1 MAQAVGSEKMDL
13 THRLERGVMTNTPGG
28 PASTPASSPRLGR
41 ALFYV
46 HQQTQ
51 VITDPVIKAKLGQ
64 LIAAGQA
71 IGFAVT
77 LKDQKLLTG
86 AMAIQFAAQAGIGQQ
101 RLITE
106 VLPKLKQADLIT
118 YTLDVANASLATIEE
133 FVGLSGRIID
143 QAMKV
148 AEIYLPTD
156 VELAVLHC
164 TELASWAPL
173 TMRQHA
179 QQLHSRGFTDSVIEE
194 AMKLTLAAG
203 VNQRVKSADLG
214 EHVIY
219 NPNVW
224 SAHHISIAAFL
235 KGLPPAERDSLLG
248 LCEQAANSPGLVL
261 HSYGSFQPGMLS
273 SARKV
278 GLVQAATVKSSVA
291 SGQQTYVF
299 SPMLESEDDKLQTTE
314 VLHQRK
320 MFVAHILYGHEKAIA
335 GRGRILDPRV
345 LVRALLRNGS
355 VGPASNI
362 ASDYHLLEANGI
374 VAVRPS
380 DETPGRAYLELVK
393 QEIVEGGLGWI
404 EASYSS
410 GSGAGADLGS
420 LKPPTDWTS
429 PEADR
434 ANMPDTGAAMEIAE
448 SAILRL
454 REARKEAASAARYDA
469 P

>member
-1 MAQAVGSEKMDL
+1 
-13 THRLERGVMTNTPGG
+13 MTTKQMT

-41 ALFYV
+41 ALFYI
-46 HQQTQ
+46 HQQTRL
-51 VITDPVIKAKLGQ
+51 ITQPIIRAKLGQ
-64 LIAAGQA
+64 LISAGDA
-71 IGFAVT
+71 MGYAVT
-77 LKDQKLLTG
+77 LKDHKILTG
-86 AMAIQFAAQAGIGQQ
+86 SMAIEFAAQAGIGQQ
-101 RLITE
+101 RLMTE
-106 VLPKLKQADLIT
+106 ILPKLEEADLIA
-118 YTLDVANASLATIEE
+118 YTLDLATASLKTIEE

-148 AEIYLPTD
+148 TEKYGPTD
-156 VELAVLHC
+156 VEFAVLHC

-173 TMRQHA
+173 TMDQHA
-179 QQLHSRGFTDSVIEE
+179 EQLHNRGFNDTVIEE
-194 AMKLTLAAG
+194 AMKLTLAAA
-203 VNQRVKSADLG
+203 VNQRVRSSELG
-214 EHVIY
+214 EYVIY

-224 SAHHISIAAFL
+224 SAHHMSIAAFL

-261 HSYGSFQPGMLS
+261 NSYGSFQPGMLS

-314 VLHQRK
+314 VLHHRK

-345 LVRALLRNGS
+345 LVRTLLRKGS

-362 ASDYHLLEANGI
+362 ASDYHMLEANGV

-380 DETPGRAYLELVK
+380 DEDPGRAYLDLVK
-393 QEIVEGGLGWI
+393 KEIVEGGLGWI
-404 EASYSS
+404 ESSY
-410 GSGAGADLGS
+410 GNGTGTGADLS
-420 LKPPTDWTS
+420 TLNPPSIWTS

-434 ANMPDTGAAMEIAE
+434 KNLPDTGAAMEIAE
-448 SAILRL
+448 STILRL
-454 REARKEAASAARYDA
+454 REARKEAASAARYDT

>member
-1 MAQAVGSEKMDL
+1 
-13 THRLERGVMTNTPGG
+13 MTSTPAG

-51 VITDPVIKAKLGQ
+51 VITDPVVKAKLGQ

-71 IGFAVT
+71 MGYAVT
-77 LKDQKLLTG
+77 LKDHKLLTG
-86 AMAIQFAAQAGIGQQ
+86 AMAVEFAAQAGIGQQ
-101 RLITE
+101 RLLTE

-118 YTLDVANASLATIEE
+118 YTLDPATASVTTIEE
-133 FVGLSGRIID
+133 FVGLSGRVID

-148 AEIYLPTD
+148 TQIYLPTE

-164 TELASWAPL
+164 TELASWAPMTL
-173 TMRQHA
+173 GQHA
-179 QQLHSRGFTDSVIEE
+179 EQLHNRGFNDSVVEE
-194 AMKLTLAAG
+194 AMKLTFAAG
-203 VNQRVKSADLG
+203 VNQRVKSPDLR
-214 EHVIY
+214 EYVIY

-235 KGLPPAERDSLLG
+235 KNLPPAERDSLLG
-248 LCEQAANSPGLVL
+248 LCQQAANSPGLAL
-261 HSYGSFQPGMLS
+261 PSYSGFQPGMLS

-278 GLVQAATVKSSVA
+278 GLVQAATVRSSVA
-291 SGQQTYVF
+291 NGQQTYVF

-320 MFVAHILYGHEKAIA
+320 MFVAHILYGHEKSLA

-345 LVRALLRNGS
+345 LVRALLRNGT

-374 VAVRPS
+374 IAVRPA
-380 DETPGRAYLELVK
+380 DESPGRAYLDLVK
-393 QEIVEGGLGWI
+393 REIVKGGLGWI
-404 EASYSS
+404 EASYSN
-410 GSGAGADLGS
+410 GSGDGADLSS
-420 LKPPTDWTS
+420 LKPPTYWTS

-434 ANMPDTGAAMEIAE
+434 FHMPDTGAAMEIAE
-448 SAILRL
+448 STILRL
-454 REARKEAASAARYDA
+454 REARKEAASAARHDA

>member
-1 MAQAVGSEKMDL
+1 MGANRDLQRRKLIGWYVTMASDL
-13 THRLERGVMTNTPGG
+13 TG

-51 VITDPVIKAKLGQ
+51 VITNPVIKAKLAQ
-64 LIAAGQA
+64 LIGAGEA
-71 IGFAVT
+71 MSYAVT
-77 LKDQKLLTG
+77 LKDHHQLTG
-86 AMAIQFAAQAGIGQQ
+86 AAAMEFAAQAGIGQN

-106 VLPKLKQADLIT
+106 VLPKLKEADLVA
-118 YTLDVANASLATIEE
+118 YTLDLATGGVATIEE

-143 QAMKV
+143 QSMKV
-148 AEIYLPTD
+148 TEKYQPTA
-156 VELAVLHC
+156 VELAVLHS

-173 TMRQHA
+173 TAQQHA
-179 QQLHSRGFTDSVIEE
+179 EQLHGRGFTDEVV
-194 AMKLTLAAG
+194 ADAVNLALAAG

-214 EHVIY
+214 EYVVY

-235 KGLPPAERDSLLG
+235 RGLPPAERDSLLG
-248 LCEQAANSPGLVL
+248 LCEQAAASPGLVVG
-261 HSYGSFQPGMLS
+261 SYSGFQPGMLS

-291 SGQQTYVF
+291 ADAQTYVF
-299 SPMLESEDDKLQTTE
+299 SPLMETEDDKLQTTE

-320 MFVAHILYGHEKAIA
+320 LFVSHILYGHEKAFA
-335 GRGRILDPRV
+335 GRGRIYDPRI
-345 LVRALLRNGS
+345 LVRALLRNRE

-362 ASDYHLLEANGI
+362 ASDYHLLEAHGI
-374 VAVRPS
+374 VSVRP
-380 DETPGRAYLELVK
+380 DEDRRGRAYLELVK
-393 QEIVEGGLGWI
+393 EEIVRGGLGWI
-404 EASYSS
+404 EASLGAAAAS
-410 GSGAGADLGS
+410 GTGADLS
-420 LKPPTDWTS
+420 ALKPPSVWTS

-434 ANMPDTGAAMEIAE
+434 AHQPDTGAAKEIAE

-454 REARKEAASAARYDA
+454 REAKKEAASAARYDA

>member
-1 MAQAVGSEKMDL
+1 MGSQL
-13 THRLERGVMTNTPGG
+13 IG

-46 HQQTQ
+46 HQQAPI
-51 VITDPVIKAKLGQ
+51 ITDPVIKAKLGQ
-64 LIAAGQA
+64 LIAAGEA
-71 IGFAVT
+71 MGYAVT
-77 LKDQKLLTG
+77 LKDHRLLTG
-86 AMAIQFAAQAGIGQQ
+86 PMAVQYAVQAGIGQQ
-101 RLITE
+101 RLMNE
-106 VLPKLKQADLIT
+106 VLPKLKEADLI
-118 YTLDVANASLATIEE
+118 DFQMDLATGGLSSIEE

-148 AEIYLPTD
+148 TEKYAPTD
-156 VELAVLHC
+156 VEIAVLHC

-173 TMRQHA
+173 TVGQHA
-179 QQLHSRGFTDSVIEE
+179 QQLHKRGFDDRVIEE
-194 AMKLTLAAG
+194 AIALSLAAG

-214 EHVIY
+214 EWVIY
-219 NPNVW
+219 NANVW
-224 SAHHISIAAFL
+224 SAHHASIAAFL

-261 HSYGSFQPGMLS
+261 NSYGSFQPGMLA

-278 GLVQAATVKSSVA
+278 GLVQAATVKSSIA

-320 MFVAHILYGHEKAIA
+320 MFVAHILYGHEKAVA

-362 ASDYHLLEANGI
+362 TSDYHLLEANGI

-380 DETPGRAYLELVK
+380 ADTPSRAYLELVK
-393 QEIVEGGLGWI
+393 RDIVEGGLGWI

-410 GSGAGADLGS
+410 GSGAGADLGA
-420 LKPPTDWTS
+420 LKPPTDWVS

-434 ANMPDTGAAMEIAE
+434 TNLPDTGAAMEIAE

-454 REARKEAASAARYDA
+454 REARKEAQSAARHDA